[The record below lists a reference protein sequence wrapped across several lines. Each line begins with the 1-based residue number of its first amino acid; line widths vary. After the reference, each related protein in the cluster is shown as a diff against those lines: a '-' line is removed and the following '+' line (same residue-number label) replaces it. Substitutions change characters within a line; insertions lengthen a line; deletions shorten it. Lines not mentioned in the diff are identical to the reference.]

1 MQQPFS
7 RSRMEKKII
16 HVLGN
21 EFLKEDS
28 LALELADTLNIKN
41 TEFKKIN
48 TYEDLMKNHPIILD
62 VCKGIEKTT
71 LITDVDEFVSRRTS
85 TVHDM
90 DFGFFL
96 KLNKSLGNI
105 EDIRII
111 AIPQKTYKGIEEDIK
126 HIVEKI

>member
-1 MQQPFS
+1 
-7 RSRMEKKII
+7 MEEKVI

-21 EFLKEDS
+21 EFLKQDS
-28 LALELADTLNIKN
+28 LALELAENLNIKN
-41 TEFKKIN
+41 IKFIKIN
-48 TYEDLMKNHPIILD
+48 TFDDLMKTHPIILD
-62 VCKGIEKTT
+62 VCKGINKATV
-71 LITDVDEFVSRRTS
+71 ITDVDEFVSRRTS

-105 EDIRII
+105 NDIKII

-126 HIVEKI
+126 QIIEKI

>member
-1 MQQPFS
+1 
-7 RSRMEKKII
+7 MEKKVI

-21 EFLKEDS
+21 EFLKQDS
-28 LALELADTLNIKN
+28 LALELANTLNIEN
-41 TEFKKIN
+41 IEFIKIN
-48 TYEDLMKNHPIILD
+48 TFDDLMKTHPIILD
-62 VCKGIEKTT
+62 VCKGINKATV
-71 LITDVDEFVSRRTS
+71 ITDVDEFVSRRTS

-105 EDIRII
+105 NDIKII

-126 HIVEKI
+126 QIIEKI